1 MVELLWRSCE
11 RRGVDRRTFFRF
23 LAAGGAGAFF
33 AACTAAPDASIEGD
47 PVELPGNWF
56 KDPSPF
62 IVHGN
67 RNLETRLSNLDTLMT
82 PHELFFVRN
91 NSRSIEIDAA
101 TWRLTVEGT
110 GVGQPLEL
118 SYDDLRAMP
127 HRSVPSYL
135 ECGGN
140 HRAFFDL
147 VMGRVASGT
156 QWMTGGIGMAE
167 WTGVPLLEVL
177 ERAEVGP
184 EAVDVLFIGLDVESP
199 EQGFRKAIP
208 MDKAV
213 DPDTLLAYEMNGV
226 PLSPDHGFPVRTIV
240 PGWVGSASIKWLGR
254 IEVSTEKVWTRN
266 NTTSYVLIGDDYPPE
281 GEALGVLATVQSIKS
296 APGLAV
302 AGGPRYRAP
311 DDSRLRPVATRPDRV
326 SGSGA
331 LTTAQRG
338 RTRGCLTS
346 ERVTRGRVSSSTGTH
361 RAAFTRSRLEPRT
374 QPVMHSRTR
383 SPSTRRATSSAC
395 RCRTPFR
402 CREAGYRLEPS
413 RAALRRGSRIDP
425 AGGVVGRRGGV
436 RRRQS
441 TAVAARRGGLRP
453 ILHSVPRGA
462 GRHRQ
467 PTHARRIVGVWDCG
481 PAVPLQSRLHA
492 VRRRGRV

>member
-1 MVELLWRSCE
+1 MVELLWRSCD
-11 RRGVDRRTFFRF
+11 RRGVDRRTFLRF

-47 PVELPGNWF
+47 PFELPANWF

-67 RNLETRLSNLDTLMT
+67 RNLEARLSNLDTLMT

-101 TWRLTVEGT
+101 GWRLTVEGK

-118 SYDDLRAMP
+118 SHGDLRAMP
-127 HRSVPSYL
+127 RRSVPSYL

-147 VMGRVASGT
+147 VMGRVAGGT

-177 ERAEVGP
+177 DRAEVAP

-208 MDKAV
+208 MDKAI
-213 DPDTLLAYEMNGV
+213 DPDTLLAYEMNGM
-226 PLSPDHGFPVRTIV
+226 PLSPDHGFPLRAIV

-254 IEVSTEKVWTRN
+254 IEVSTEKIWTRN

-281 GEALGVLATVQSIKS
+281 GEALGVPATVQSIKS
-296 APGLAV
+296 ALALPWPASLDIGPQTIRGYAQSPHAAIGLVEWSVDDGATWQNARLLDQREGYSWAHFDLEWDAP
-302 AGGPRYRAP
+302 AG
-311 DDSRLRPVATRPDRV
+311 VHTI
-326 SGSGA
+326 
-331 LTTAQRG
+331 TT
-338 RTRGCLTS
+338 
-346 ERVTRGRVSSSTGTH
+346 
-361 RAAFTRSRLEPRT
+361 
-374 QPVMHSRTR
+374 
-383 SPSTRRATSSAC
+383 RATDAAGNAQPD
-395 RCRTPFR
+395 TIPFN
-402 CREAGYRLEPS
+402 EKGYLFSLP
-413 RAALRRGSRIDP
+413 LP
-425 AGGVVGRRGGV
+425 HPV
-436 RRRQS
+436 
-441 TAVAARRGGLRP
+441 
-453 ILHSVPRGA
+453 SV
-462 GRHRQ
+462 
-467 PTHARRIVGVWDCG
+467 
-481 PAVPLQSRLHA
+481 S
-492 VRRRGRV
+492 